1 VQVKKRPQHES
12 NMLRFKRKCL
22 FTASGLDR
30 GKAIQQ
36 FNSINIRPVMRKM
49 VVVGSLCTQPKLREW
64 CMTDFK
70 SLGMCLLCNSILQGM
85 QSKAIQQFNSI
96 TSRPVRRKM
105 LMVVSLRTHPK
116 VKQQAMMHKQQS
128 SKWPPE
134 RQLLG
139 NFQCIPRAG

>member
-1 VQVKKRPQHES
+1 VLDVQVKKRPQHES
-12 NMLRFKRKCL
+12 NMLRFIRKCL

-36 FNSINIRPVMRKM
+36 FNSIKIWPVMRKM
-49 VVVGSLCTQPKLREW
+49 VIVDSLCTQPKLREW
-64 CMTDFK
+64 
-70 SLGMCLLCNSILQGM
+70 CLLCNSILQGM
-85 QSKAIQQFNSI
+85 QSKAFQQFNSI

-105 LMVVSLRTHPK
+105 LMVVSLRTRPK
-116 VKQQAMMHKQQS
+116 VKQQAMTRKQQS

-139 NFQCIPRAG
+139 NFQCSPRAR